1 MTSTAQRGWDPLGH
15 MSVRCLLPPPFPVLN
30 HTAVLFPLTHQR
42 QAQDPDR
49 PSSLH
54 LECSLV
60 LLEAGFCPFLLRNP
74 TETLPHRRSLSWRT
88 SLPQSSH
95 SLCGVCAMCVAV
107 GDCYSAGLFTS
118 LPSSSQV
125 DRKLHK
131 VIDMSLS
138 SSPTEMEC
146 LALSKYLLVD
156 ECIGGGGFEF
166 WLEHG

>member
-1 MTSTAQRGWDPLGH
+1 MPLASSFPGAQPHGCFISSNTSTPGSGPWQAFFPPSGMFSCSSRSW
-15 MSVRCLLPPPFPVLN
+15 LLPIPASESNWNV
-30 HTAVLFPLTHQR
+30 A
-42 QAQDPDR
+42 
-49 PSSLH
+49 SS
-54 LECSLV
+54 
-60 LLEAGFCPFLLRNP
+60 AKPFLTN
-74 TETLPHRRSLSWRT
+74 LPVPR
-88 SLPQSSH
+88 SSH
-95 SLCGVCAMCVAV
+95 SLCGVCAVCVAV